1 MVIECLELCIP
12 LYNKEK
18 YIEIV
23 DVIIPN
29 MIGNYN
35 EILPIKVHQKNT
47 KNNRKTKA

>member
-12 LYNKEK
+12 LHNKEK

-35 EILPIKVHQKNT
+35 EILPIEVHIDAEKHE
-47 KNNRKTKA
+47 K